1 MSEFAEP
8 WLITVLLV
16 LLPTLIAPHQQPT
29 FGDVVGGGGGGDP
42 AHHVVEAA
50 DAFEQQKQHQE
61 QQQQQQP
68 TDDHHNQS
76 GGHGAR
82 AFHDHAKDREHIM
95 KDMEGIV
102 NKPESEMSQEELQFH
117 YFKLHDSNNDNLLD
131 GWELMFALNHEDH
144 KTEAKKPMSDQEIA
158 DMLDPIFKEDDRN
171 QDGYISYAEFMDSIK
186 T

>member
-1 MSEFAEP
+1 MSEP
-8 WLITVLLV
+8 WLLTVLLV

-29 FGDVVGGGGGGDP
+29 FGDVVGGGGAGDP

-61 QQQQQQP
+61 QEQQQQPP

-95 KDMEGIV
+95 KDMEGVV

-158 DMLDPIFKEDDRN
+158 VMLDPIFKEDDRN